1 MIKKLKVS
9 DKTYKLAKRTSMAA
23 CALST
28 ASAVI
33 LTGCGFNKQLVD
45 FNKSFNVAVENNG
58 DAISV
63 VPISGYADYTG
74 SQIQFKTS
82 DGLVV
87 LSSTQELGL
96 INVKSQEALDDYIDV
111 IKDDNDTV
119 NYYDT
124 NIQYGDYHNKTLIDL
139 QYSFNKALIVEDD
152 HVAIVDITKWT
163 DYDEDDKIQIKLA
176 NNNTCL
182 LKEIEN
188 VKLVNDKNA
197 DENAAYNYAVTLV
210 GSPEKVKQLK
220 K

>member
-1 MIKKLKVS
+1 MIKNFKISK
-9 DKTYKLAKRTSMAA
+9 KAYKFATRTSIAV

-33 LTGCGFNKQLVD
+33 YAGCGFNKQLVD
-45 FNKSFNVAVENNG
+45 FNKSFNVAVETNG
-58 DAISV
+58 DTISV

-74 SQIQFKTS
+74 AQIQFKTS

-96 INVKSQEALDDYIDV
+96 LNVNSQGALDSYINV
-111 IKDDNDTV
+111 IKDDNDAI

-124 NIQYGDYHNKTLIDL
+124 NIQYGNYFNKTLIDL

-152 HVAIVDITKWT
+152 HVAIVDITTWK

-188 VKLVNDKNA
+188 VKLINDLNA
-197 DENAAYNYAVTLV
+197 DENAVYNYAVTLV
-210 GSPEKVKQLK
+210 GSPDKVKQLK